1 MSKVAPSRVPVLD
14 LLPEIE
20 AQWDDLMDAIRTVVR
35 SGRFILGPN
44 VGALE
49 SEFASYLGVKHAIG
63 VNSGTDALVIG
74 LRALGVGPG
83 DEVITT
89 PFTFFAT
96 PESISNVG
104 AVPVFVDI
112 DPVTFTID
120 PALIEAAITERTKAI
135 LPVHLYGAACDM
147 EPIMEIAERHG
158 LQVVEDVAQ
167 ATGGRY
173 RGTKLG
179 TFGHAAAFSFF
190 PSKNLAA
197 FGDAG
202 MVVTDDDAV
211 AEMAQKLRAHGSI
224 AKYANETIGYNSRLD
239 ELQAA
244 ILRVRLTRLDATNDA
259 RRRIASWYTEGLS
272 TVDGVVPPH
281 EEPGTEHVFHQ
292 YTVRLTDRD
301 RDAVRDQL
309 ADRGIDTMVYYPVP
323 CHRLP
328 PYETSAI
335 EALPVSE
342 EAARTVLSLPMSP
355 SLDASTVERIVGAFR

>member
-1 MSKVAPSRVPVLD
+1 MRSK
-14 LLPEIE
+14 
-20 AQWDDLMDAIRTVVR
+20 
-35 SGRFILGPN
+35 
-44 VGALE
+44 

-211 AEMAQKLRAHGSI
+211 AEMARKLRAHGSI

-259 RRRIASWYTEGLS
+259 RRRIASWYTEALS

-281 EEPGTEHVFHQ
+281 EEPGHRARVP
-292 YTVRLTDRD
+292 
-301 RDAVRDQL
+301 
-309 ADRGIDTMVYYPVP
+309 PV
-323 CHRLP
+323 HR
-328 PYETSAI
+328 
-335 EALPVSE
+335 
-342 EAARTVLSLPMSP
+342 ARHRSRP
-355 SLDASTVERIVGAFR
+355 